1 MTTMDQFEVECFEEI
16 GRDFYR
22 QITETVLLDHNLTSV
37 VTKLR
42 IFIDPRLPIFVAV
55 GTIRDAGGAIRVSDI
70 GSVQP
75 QGSSTIISIRDETH
89 LAKFL
94 SRLYEL
100 FGHEHVDQ
108 PDRFTVLISDTEI
121 PKDFERLEVVNRAE
135 TVFSDLIYAMT
146 VIAPE
151 GFKVRRE
158 SYGKH
163 QFFYVA
169 SENTLPEHVVE
180 EIVAG
185 QFALIGEE
193 MQ

>member
-55 GTIRDAGGAIRVSDI
+55 GTIRDAGGSIRVSDI
-70 GSVQP
+70 GSIQT
-75 QGSSTIISIRDETH
+75 QGDSTIISIRDETH

-94 SRLYEL
+94 TRLYEI
-100 FGHEHVDQ
+100 FGHEHIDQ
-108 PDRFTVLISDTEI
+108 PDRFTVVISGIEI
-121 PKDFERLEVVNRAE
+121 PKDFEQIEVVNRAD
-135 TVFSDLIYAMT
+135 TVFRDLIYAIT

-158 SYGKH
+158 SYGRD
-163 QFFYVA
+163 QFFFVA

-180 EIVAG
+180 DIVAG
-185 QFALIGEE
+185 QFAQIGEE
-193 MQ
+193 IR

>member
-1 MTTMDQFEVECFEEI
+1 MTLLDHFEVECFEEV
-16 GRDFYR
+16 GRDFYK

-37 VTKLR
+37 VSKLR
-42 IFIDPRLPIFVAV
+42 IFIDPKLPIFVAV
-55 GTIRDAGGAIRVSDI
+55 GTIRDAGASIRVSDI
-70 GSVQP
+70 GSIQDRGDTLV
-75 QGSSTIISIRDETH
+75 ISIRDETY

-100 FGHEHVDQ
+100 FGHDHVDQ
-108 PDRFTVLISDTEI
+108 PDRFTVVISEMKV
-121 PKDFERLEVVNRAE
+121 PEGFEKLEVANRAE
-135 TVFSDLIYAMT
+135 TVLRDLVYAMT

-158 SYGKH
+158 FYGKR
-163 QFFYVA
+163 QFYYAA

-180 EIVAG
+180 DIVAS

-193 MQ
+193 MA